1 MEAIRY
7 LSDSHP
13 AKMETSS
20 LSALSIAT
28 RAAGLLI
35 QHLGED
41 NQRLILACL
50 IFGFGTESLDQE
62 ELRQLFG
69 GKVMEYLSITRKP
82 EELAIRKLQRL
93 TPKETR
99 ERIEAGR
106 KIVLARYAAVWLY
119 SKEAGKITEIPAEI
133 AEFSH
138 LYPKIDQLLK
148 DS

>member
-1 MEAIRY
+1 MQKLVNLMEAIRY

-69 GKVMEYLSITRKP
+69 GKVMEYLSIT
-82 EELAIRKLQRL
+82 
-93 TPKETR
+93 
-99 ERIEAGR
+99 G
-106 KIVLARYAAVWLY
+106 
-119 SKEAGKITEIPAEI
+119 S
-133 AEFSH
+133 
-138 LYPKIDQLLK
+138 LK
-148 DS
+148 NWPFVSCSD